1 MPAGYTHYCF
11 GKDVYKHLDDQNIKD
26 LLLRNENCF
35 LIGLHGPDIFFYE
48 RWNKIARKM
57 HQEKANTFFEK
68 AQDIIQSEA
77 QLAYILGFICHYLL
91 DSQMHPYI
99 KRMIKNTNMDHFEI
113 ESDYDRLLLKRNHQD
128 PLHKEI
134 YEHIRFKEKEI
145 CTSHNKDFLNSLS
158 QPQSVIDYFKEKT
171 RFEIT
176 LDTPKKIMKYLN
188 LTDTKIFSV
197 LNSDTNPILAQFDKV
212 FGNSTA
218 NMPNTTFDDYENWAM
233 KIILER
239 YNGDLKLL
247 EQDVRS
253 KFSSRSGA
261 TKRMKK
267 FETVYHAMT
276 SASTSEN
283 PIEKIR
289 NLLL

>member
-26 LLLRNENCF
+26 LLLRNENFF

-145 CTSHNKDFLNSLS
+145 CTIQSFFPELSYLDIKKALKGLKRIDHLLKAPSFLKRGLIYGCFHLTFNFHKLQGLIINYHHNKEMEKYNDILDKIYQQTL
-158 QPQSVIDYFKEKT
+158 KEAL
-171 RFEIT
+171 IY
-176 LDTPKKIMKYLN
+176 LPLYIQNYKK
-188 LTDTKIFSV
+188 
-197 LNSDTNPILAQFDKV
+197 LA
-212 FGNSTA
+212 
-218 NMPNTTFDDYENWAM
+218 P
-233 KIILER
+233 LPER
-239 YNGDLKLL
+239 Y
-247 EQDVRS
+247 
-253 KFSSRSGA
+253 
-261 TKRMKK
+261 
-267 FETVYHAMT
+267 YH
-276 SASTSEN
+276 N
-283 PIEKIR
+283 YK
-289 NLLL
+289 

>member
-145 CTSHNKDFLNSLS
+145 CTIQSFFPELS
-158 QPQSVIDYFKEKT
+158 
-171 RFEIT
+171 
-176 LDTPKKIMKYLN
+176 YLE
-188 LTDTKIFSV
+188 
-197 LNSDTNPILAQFDKV
+197 
-212 FGNSTA
+212 
-218 NMPNTTFDDYENWAM
+218 Y
-233 KIILER
+233 
-239 YNGDLKLL
+239 
-247 EQDVRS
+247 
-253 KFSSRSGA
+253 
-261 TKRMKK
+261 
-267 FETVYHAMT
+267 
-276 SASTSEN
+276 
-283 PIEKIR
+283 
-289 NLLL
+289 

>member
-113 ESDYDRLLLKRNHQD
+113 ESDYDLSSFKKKK
-128 PLHKEI
+128 PSGI
-134 YEHIRFKEKEI
+134 YCIKGNVNISQIKKKKYVLFNPF
-145 CTSHNKDFLNSLS
+145 SLN
-158 QPQSVIDYFKEKT
+158 
-171 RFEIT
+171 
-176 LDTPKKIMKYLN
+176 YL
-188 LTDTKIFSV
+188 I
-197 LNSDTNPILAQFDKV
+197 
-212 FGNSTA
+212 
-218 NMPNTTFDDYENWAM
+218 
-233 KIILER
+233 
-239 YNGDLKLL
+239 
-247 EQDVRS
+247 
-253 KFSSRSGA
+253 
-261 TKRMKK
+261 
-267 FETVYHAMT
+267 
-276 SASTSEN
+276 
-283 PIEKIR
+283 
-289 NLLL
+289 

>member
-57 HQEKANTFFEK
+57 HQDKANTFFEK

-145 CTSHNKDFLNSLS
+145 CTIQSFFPELSYLDIEKALKGLKRIDHLLKAPNFIKRGLIYGCFHLTFNFHKLQGLIINYHHN
-158 QPQSVIDYFKEKT
+158 E
-171 RFEIT
+171 E
-176 LDTPKKIMKYLN
+176 M
-188 LTDTKIFSV
+188 
-197 LNSDTNPILAQFDKV
+197 
-212 FGNSTA
+212 
-218 NMPNTTFDDYENWAM
+218 
-233 KIILER
+233 ER
-239 YNGDLKLL
+239 YNDILDKIYQQALK
-247 EQDVRS
+247 E
-253 KFSSRSGA
+253 
-261 TKRMKK
+261 
-267 FETVYHAMT
+267 
-276 SASTSEN
+276 ASIYL
-283 PIEKIR
+283 PLYIR
-289 NLLL
+289 NYKKHAPLPERYYHNYK

>member
-68 AQDIIQSEA
+68 AQNIIQS
-77 QLAYILGFICHYLL
+77 
-91 DSQMHPYI
+91 
-99 KRMIKNTNMDHFEI
+99 EI

-145 CTSHNKDFLNSLS
+145 CTIQSFFPELSYLDIKKALKGLKRIDHLLKAPSFLKRGLIYGCFHLTFNFHKLQGLIINYHHNKEMEKYNDILDKIYQQTL
-158 QPQSVIDYFKEKT
+158 KEAL
-171 RFEIT
+171 IY
-176 LDTPKKIMKYLN
+176 LPLYIQNYKKHAPL
-188 LTDTKIFSV
+188 
-197 LNSDTNPILAQFDKV
+197 P
-212 FGNSTA
+212 
-218 NMPNTTFDDYENWAM
+218 
-233 KIILER
+233 ER
-239 YNGDLKLL
+239 Y
-247 EQDVRS
+247 
-253 KFSSRSGA
+253 
-261 TKRMKK
+261 
-267 FETVYHAMT
+267 YH
-276 SASTSEN
+276 N
-283 PIEKIR
+283 YK
-289 NLLL
+289 

>member
-57 HQEKANTFFEK
+57 HQDKANTFFEK

-99 KRMIKNTNMDHFEI
+99 KKMIKNTNMDHFEI
-113 ESDYDRLLLKRNHQD
+113 ESDYDRLLLKRHHQD

-145 CTSHNKDFLNSLS
+145 CTIQSFFPELSYLDIEKALKGLKRIDHLLKAPSFLKRGLIYGCFHLTFNFHKLQGLIINYHHNKEMEKYNDILDKIYQQTL
-158 QPQSVIDYFKEKT
+158 KEALIYLPLYIQNYKNT
-171 RFEIT
+171 LLYQNATIT
-176 LDTPKKIMKYLN
+176 T
-188 LTDTKIFSV
+188 
-197 LNSDTNPILAQFDKV
+197 TN
-212 FGNSTA
+212 
-218 NMPNTTFDDYENWAM
+218 
-233 KIILER
+233 
-239 YNGDLKLL
+239 
-247 EQDVRS
+247 
-253 KFSSRSGA
+253 
-261 TKRMKK
+261 
-267 FETVYHAMT
+267 
-276 SASTSEN
+276 SASN
-283 PIEKIR
+283 DALFFI
-289 NLLL
+289 NQNHL

>member
-99 KRMIKNTNMDHFEI
+99 KKMIKNTNMDHFEI

-145 CTSHNKDFLNSLS
+145 CTIQSFFPELS
-158 QPQSVIDYFKEKT
+158 YLDIEKT
-171 RFEIT
+171 LKGLKRFDH
-176 LDTPKKIMKYLN
+176 LFK
-188 LTDTKIFSV
+188 
-197 LNSDTNPILAQFDKV
+197 
-212 FGNSTA
+212 
-218 NMPNTTFDDYENWAM
+218 
-233 KIILER
+233 
-239 YNGDLKLL
+239 
-247 EQDVRS
+247 
-253 KFSSRSGA
+253 
-261 TKRMKK
+261 
-267 FETVYHAMT
+267 
-276 SASTSEN
+276 
-283 PIEKIR
+283 
-289 NLLL
+289 